1 MDSNRKNYLVPYYDG
16 NNKEFNYRSYQVNIG
31 VIKDLIGFD
40 DVTYL
45 ISIDNDNDKNIHDIH
60 IMSYDNKFAYEET
73 ILLTEEN
80 TITISNYNY
89 ICSGKIDNL
98 IKWDN
103 ISKSKRIFTLFG
115 YNDNNINDIK
125 NYLIYYNDTFI
136 KFTSPITIPYLE
148 KVNYGL
154 KLGFVVIVN
163 NQSIIYYLE
172 IINQELIG
180 DVINVNSVVI
190 NSLFTDQTIQI
201 KLDGQLD
208 FNIYAYQGT
217 EWKPLKNNNNEGNND
232 YEIIIDEKGN
242 ERINIKLSAINE
254 FTYCYNRINEVDY
267 EYMNCIIKILE
278 YDPVTNETLNIQ
290 RLLYHFIKQ
299 QSTLQSQQK
308 SFNYL
313 YTYYF
318 GYDKDN
324 TIEYSTNPSTIIN
337 PYKLTNIINNS
348 SPNDSTNNNEL
359 SNNNNSTNAI
369 NPVLFITV
377 DNLTNN
383 MYLISLLPNNQ
394 VNINFS
400 DFNSY
405 IIDSKLYNEIQHRR
419 TINSGTNKYIF
430 K

>member
-45 ISIDNDNDKNIHDIH
+45 ISIDNNKDIH

-98 IKWDN
+98 IEWDN
-103 ISKSKRIFTLFG
+103 ISKSKRIFALFG
-115 YNDNNINDIK
+115 DNDNNTNDIK

-136 KFTSPITIPYLE
+136 KFTSQIEIPHLD
-148 KVNYGL
+148 KVNYGI
-154 KLGFVVIVN
+154 KLGFVDIVN
-163 NQSIIYYLE
+163 NQSVIYYLE
-172 IINQELIG
+172 NTNKELISNNIIIG
-180 DVINVNSVVI
+180 VNSVVI

-201 KLDGQLD
+201 KLDGQLVFD
-208 FNIYAYQGT
+208 IYAYQGT
-217 EWKPLKNNNNEGNND
+217 EWKLLKSNNNEGNND
-232 YEIIIDEKGN
+232 YEIIIDQGN
-242 ERINIKLSAINE
+242 ERVNIKLSAINE
-254 FTYCYNRINEVDY
+254 ITYCYDRINEVDY

-299 QSTLQSQQK
+299 QSIIQSQQK
-308 SFNYL
+308 SFNYI

-348 SPNDSTNNNEL
+348 SPNDSSNTNN
-359 SNNNNSTNAI
+359 S
-369 NPVLFITV
+369 VLFITV

-383 MYLISLLPNNQ
+383 MYLISLLQNNQ

-400 DFNSY
+400 DFNSN

-419 TINSGTNKYIF
+419 TINNGTNKYVF

>member
-31 VIKDLIGFD
+31 VVKDLIGFD

-45 ISIDNDNDKNIHDIH
+45 ISIDNHDNINDIH

-80 TITISNYNY
+80 TISIANYNY

-103 ISKSKRIFTLFG
+103 ISKSKRIFALFG
-115 YNDNNINDIK
+115 DNDNNSNEIK
-125 NYLIYYNDTFI
+125 HYLIYYNDTFI
-136 KFTSPITIPYLE
+136 NFESSIAIPYLE
-148 KVNYGL
+148 KVNYGI
-154 KLGFVVIVN
+154 KLGFIDIV

-172 IINQELIG
+172 LI
-180 DVINVNSVVI
+180 DDNINVNNVII
-190 NSLFTDQTIQI
+190 NSLFTNQTIQI

-208 FNIYAYQGT
+208 FNIYVYQGT
-217 EWKPLKNNNNEGNND
+217 EWKLLNENNEGNND

-242 ERINIKLSAINE
+242 ERVNIKLSSINE
-254 FTYCYNRINEVDY
+254 FTYCYDRINEVDY

-278 YDPVTNETLNIQ
+278 YDPITNETLNIQ

-299 QSTLQSQQK
+299 STIQNQTNL
-308 SFNYL
+308 FNYL
-313 YTYYF
+313 YTYF
-318 GYDKDN
+318 LGYDKDN
-324 TIEYSTNPSTIIN
+324 TIEYSTDPSTIIN
-337 PYKLTNIINNS
+337 PYKLTNIIHL
-348 SPNDSTNNNEL
+348 SPNDS
-359 SNNNNSTNAI
+359 SNAI

-400 DFNSY
+400 DFNSH
-405 IIDSKLYNEIQHRR
+405 IIDSKLYDEIQHRR
-419 TINSGTNKYIF
+419 TINSGTNKYVF

>member
-16 NNKEFNYRSYQVNIG
+16 NNKKFNYRSYQVNIG

-45 ISIDNDNDKNIHDIH
+45 ISINNDDDKNIHDIH

-80 TITISNYNY
+80 TISNANYNY

-103 ISKSKRIFTLFG
+103 ISKSKRIFALFG
-115 YNDNNINDIK
+115 DNDNNSNDIK
-125 NYLIYYNDTFI
+125 HYLIYYNDTFI
-136 KFTSPITIPYLE
+136 KFASQITIPYLE
-148 KVNYGL
+148 KVNYGI
-154 KLGFVVIVN
+154 KLGFIDIVN
-163 NQSIIYYLE
+163 NQSTIYYLE
-172 IINQELIG
+172 NTNQELISNDIIIG
-180 DVINVNSVVI
+180 VNSVVI

-201 KLDGQLD
+201 KLDGQLIFD
-208 FNIYAYQGT
+208 IYAYQGT
-217 EWKPLKNNNNEGNND
+217 EWKLLKNNNNEGNNN
-232 YEIIIDEKGN
+232 YEIIIDQGN
-242 ERINIKLSAINE
+242 ERVNIKLSAINE
-254 FTYCYNRINEVDY
+254 FTYCYDRINKVDY

-278 YDPVTNETLNIQ
+278 YDPITKETLNIQ

-299 QSTLQSQQK
+299 QQLSQNQLN

-324 TIEYSTNPSTIIN
+324 TIEYSSNPSTIIN
-337 PYKLTNIINNS
+337 PYKLTNIINNLQS
-348 SPNDSTNNNEL
+348 NDSL
-359 SNNNNSTNAI
+359 NAI

-400 DFNSY
+400 DFNSN
-405 IIDSKLYNEIQHRR
+405 IIDSELYNEIQHRR
-419 TINSGTNKYIF
+419 TINSGTNKYVF

>member
-31 VIKDLIGFD
+31 VVKDLIGFD

-45 ISIDNDNDKNIHDIH
+45 ISIDNHDNINDIH

-80 TITISNYNY
+80 TISIANYNY

-103 ISKSKRIFTLFG
+103 ISKSKRIFALFG
-115 YNDNNINDIK
+115 DNDNNSNDTK
-125 NYLIYYNDTFI
+125 HYLIYYNDTFI
-136 KFTSPITIPYLE
+136 NFESSIAIPYLE
-148 KVNYGL
+148 KVNYGI
-154 KLGFVVIVN
+154 KLGFIDIV

-172 IINQELIG
+172 LI
-180 DVINVNSVVI
+180 DDNINVNNVII
-190 NSLFTDQTIQI
+190 NSLFTNQTIQI
-201 KLDGQLD
+201 KLNGQLD
-208 FNIYAYQGT
+208 FNIYVYQGT
-217 EWKPLKNNNNEGNND
+217 EWKLLNENNEGNND

-242 ERINIKLSAINE
+242 ERVNIKLSSINE
-254 FTYCYNRINEVDY
+254 FTYCYDRINEVDY

-278 YDPVTNETLNIQ
+278 YDPITNETLNIQ

-299 QSTLQSQQK
+299 STIQNQTNL
-308 SFNYL
+308 FNYL
-313 YTYYF
+313 YTYF
-318 GYDKDN
+318 LGYDKDN
-324 TIEYSTNPSTIIN
+324 TIEYSTDPSTIIN
-337 PYKLTNIINNS
+337 PYKLTNIIHL
-348 SPNDSTNNNEL
+348 SPNDS
-359 SNNNNSTNAI
+359 SNAI

-405 IIDSKLYNEIQHRR
+405 IIDSKLYDEIQHRR
-419 TINSGTNKYIF
+419 TINSGTNKYVF

>member
-45 ISIDNDNDKNIHDIH
+45 ISIDTKEGKNDIH

-103 ISKSKRIFTLFG
+103 ISKSKRIFALFG
-115 YNDNNINDIK
+115 DNDNNTNDIK

-136 KFTSPITIPYLE
+136 KFTSQIAIPYLE

-154 KLGFVVIVN
+154 KLGFINIVN

-172 IINQELIG
+172 NTNKDLISNNIIIG
-180 DVINVNSVVI
+180 VNSVVI

-201 KLDGQLD
+201 KLDGQLVFD
-208 FNIYAYQGT
+208 IYAYQGT
-217 EWKPLKNNNNEGNND
+217 EWKLLKNTNKDDNNDNNND
-232 YEIIIDEKGN
+232 YEIIIDQGN
-242 ERINIKLSAINE
+242 ERVNIKLSAINE
-254 FTYCYNRINEVDY
+254 FTYCYDRINDVDY

-299 QSTLQSQQK
+299 QSIIQSQQK
-308 SFNYL
+308 SFNYI

-348 SPNDSTNNNEL
+348 SPNDSSNTNN
-359 SNNNNSTNAI
+359 S
-369 NPVLFITV
+369 VLFITV

-383 MYLISLLPNNQ
+383 MYLISLLQNNQ

-400 DFNSY
+400 DFNSN

-419 TINSGTNKYIF
+419 TINSGTNKYVF

>member
-45 ISIDNDNDKNIHDIH
+45 ISIDNDDDKKIHDIH

-80 TITISNYNY
+80 TISIANYNY

-98 IKWDN
+98 IEWDN
-103 ISKSKRIFTLFG
+103 ISKSKRIFALFG
-115 YNDNNINDIK
+115 DNNSNDIK
-125 NYLIYYNDTFI
+125 HYLIYYNDTFI
-136 KFTSPITIPYLE
+136 NFTSQTTIPYLE

-154 KLGFVVIVN
+154 KLGFVDIVN

-172 IINQELIG
+172 IINQEPIG
-180 DVINVNSVVI
+180 DVINVNNIVI

-201 KLDGQLD
+201 KLDGQLNFD
-208 FNIYAYQGT
+208 IYAYQGT

-232 YEIIIDEKGN
+232 YKIIIDEKGN

-254 FTYCYNRINEVDY
+254 FTYCYDRINGVDY

-278 YDPVTNETLNIQ
+278 YDPITKETLNIQ

-299 QSTLQSQQK
+299 QSILQNQSK
-308 SFNYL
+308 LFNYL

-324 TIEYSTNPSTIIN
+324 TIEYSTDPLTIIN

-348 SPNDSTNNNEL
+348 SL
-359 SNNNNSTNAI
+359 NNSSNAI

-394 VNINFS
+394 ININFS
-400 DFNSY
+400 DFNPN
-405 IIDSKLYNEIQHRR
+405 IINSKLYDEIQHRR

>member
-31 VIKDLIGFD
+31 VVKDLIGFD

-45 ISIDNDNDKNIHDIH
+45 ISIDNHDNINDIH

-80 TITISNYNY
+80 TISIANYNY

-103 ISKSKRIFTLFG
+103 ISKSKRIFALFG
-115 YNDNNINDIK
+115 DNDNNSNEIK
-125 NYLIYYNDTFI
+125 HYLIYYNDTFI
-136 KFTSPITIPYLE
+136 NFESSIAIPYLE
-148 KVNYGL
+148 KVNYGI
-154 KLGFVVIVN
+154 KLGFIDIV

-172 IINQELIG
+172 LI
-180 DVINVNSVVI
+180 DDNINVNNVII

-201 KLDGQLD
+201 KLNGQLD
-208 FNIYAYQGT
+208 FNIYVYQGT
-217 EWKPLKNNNNEGNND
+217 EWKLLNENNEGNND

-242 ERINIKLSAINE
+242 ERVNIKLSSINE
-254 FTYCYNRINEVDY
+254 FTYCYDRINEVDY

-278 YDPVTNETLNIQ
+278 YDPITNETLNIQ

-299 QSTLQSQQK
+299 STIQNQTNL
-308 SFNYL
+308 FNYL
-313 YTYYF
+313 YTYF
-318 GYDKDN
+318 LGYDKDN
-324 TIEYSTNPSTIIN
+324 TIEYSTDPSTIIN
-337 PYKLTNIINNS
+337 PYKLTNIIHL
-348 SPNDSTNNNEL
+348 SPNDS
-359 SNNNNSTNAI
+359 SNAI

-405 IIDSKLYNEIQHRR
+405 IIDSKLYDEIQHRR
-419 TINSGTNKYIF
+419 TINSGTNKYVF

>member
-45 ISIDNDNDKNIHDIH
+45 ISIDNNDDKNIHDIH

-80 TITISNYNY
+80 TISNANYNY

-98 IKWDN
+98 IDWDN
-103 ISKSKRIFTLFG
+103 VSKSKRIFALFG
-115 YNDNNINDIK
+115 DNDNNSNDIK
-125 NYLIYYNDTFI
+125 HYLIYYNDTFI
-136 KFTSPITIPYLE
+136 KFESQIAIPYLE
-148 KVNYGL
+148 KVNYGI
-154 KLGFVVIVN
+154 KLGFVDIIN

-172 IINQELIG
+172 NTNQELISN
-180 DVINVNSVVI
+180 DIIINVNNIVI
-190 NSLFTDQTIQI
+190 NSLFADQTIQI
-201 KLDGQLD
+201 KLDGQLVFD
-208 FNIYAYQGT
+208 IYAYQGT
-217 EWKPLKNNNNEGNND
+217 EWKLLKSDNNKNGNKDNEGNND
-232 YEIIIDEKGN
+232 YEIIIDKGN
-242 ERINIKLSAINE
+242 ERVNIKLSAINE
-254 FTYCYNRINEVDY
+254 FTYCYDRINEVDY

-278 YDPVTNETLNIQ
+278 YDSITKETLNIQ
-290 RLLYHFIKQ
+290 RLLYHFIKR
-299 QSTLQSQQK
+299 QSISQNQLN

-337 PYKLTNIINNS
+337 PYKLINIINNS
-348 SPNDSTNNNEL
+348 SPNDS
-359 SNNNNSTNAI
+359 SNAI

-400 DFNSY
+400 DFNSN

-419 TINSGTNKYIF
+419 TINSGTNKYVF

>member
-31 VIKDLIGFD
+31 VVKDLIGFD

-45 ISIDNDNDKNIHDIH
+45 ISIDNHDNINDIH

-80 TITISNYNY
+80 TISIANYNY

-103 ISKSKRIFTLFG
+103 ISKSKRIFALFG
-115 YNDNNINDIK
+115 DNDNNSNETK
-125 NYLIYYNDTFI
+125 HYLIYYNDTFI
-136 KFTSPITIPYLE
+136 NFESSIAIPYLE
-148 KVNYGL
+148 KVNYGI
-154 KLGFVVIVN
+154 KLGFIDIV

-172 IINQELIG
+172 LI
-180 DVINVNSVVI
+180 DDNINVNNVII

-201 KLDGQLD
+201 KLNGQLD
-208 FNIYAYQGT
+208 FNIYVYQGT
-217 EWKPLKNNNNEGNND
+217 EWKLLNENNEGNND

-242 ERINIKLSAINE
+242 ERVNIKLSSINE
-254 FTYCYNRINEVDY
+254 FTYCYDRINEVDY

-278 YDPVTNETLNIQ
+278 YDPITNETLNIQ

-299 QSTLQSQQK
+299 STIQNQTNL
-308 SFNYL
+308 FNYL
-313 YTYYF
+313 YTYF
-318 GYDKDN
+318 LGYDKDN
-324 TIEYSTNPSTIIN
+324 TIEYSTDPSTIIN
-337 PYKLTNIINNS
+337 PYKLTNIIHL
-348 SPNDSTNNNEL
+348 SPNDS
-359 SNNNNSTNAI
+359 SNAI

-405 IIDSKLYNEIQHRR
+405 IIDSKLYDEIQHRR
-419 TINSGTNKYIF
+419 TINSGTNKYVF

>member
-31 VIKDLIGFD
+31 VVKDLIGFD

-45 ISIDNDNDKNIHDIH
+45 ISIDNHDNINDIH

-80 TITISNYNY
+80 TISIANYNY

-103 ISKSKRIFTLFG
+103 ISKSKRIFALFG
-115 YNDNNINDIK
+115 DNNSNDTK
-125 NYLIYYNDTFI
+125 HYLIYYNDTFI
-136 KFTSPITIPYLE
+136 NFESQIAIPYLE
-148 KVNYGL
+148 KVNYGI
-154 KLGFVVIVN
+154 KLGFIDIV

-172 IINQELIG
+172 LI
-180 DVINVNSVVI
+180 DDNINVNNVII
-190 NSLFTDQTIQI
+190 NSLFTNQTIQI

-208 FNIYAYQGT
+208 FNIYVYQGT

-242 ERINIKLSAINE
+242 QRVNIKLSAINE
-254 FTYCYNRINEVDY
+254 FTYCYDRINEVDY

-278 YDPVTNETLNIQ
+278 YDPITNETLNIQ

-299 QSTLQSQQK
+299 STIQNQTNL
-308 SFNYL
+308 FNYL
-313 YTYYF
+313 YTYF
-318 GYDKDN
+318 LGYDKDN
-324 TIEYSTNPSTIIN
+324 TIEYSTDPSTIIN
-337 PYKLTNIINNS
+337 PYKLTNIINS
-348 SPNDSTNNNEL
+348 SPNDS
-359 SNNNNSTNAI
+359 SNAI

-377 DNLTNN
+377 DSLTNN

-400 DFNSY
+400 DFNSH
-405 IIDSKLYNEIQHRR
+405 IIDSKLYDEIQHRR
-419 TINSGTNKYIF
+419 TINSGTNKYVF

>member
-1 MDSNRKNYLVPYYDG
+1 MDNNRKNYLVPYYDG

-31 VIKDLIGFD
+31 VVKDLIGFD

-45 ISIDNDNDKNIHDIH
+45 ISIDNHDNINDIH

-80 TITISNYNY
+80 TISIANYNY
-89 ICSGKIDNL
+89 ICSGRIDNL

-103 ISKSKRIFTLFG
+103 ISKSKRIFALFG
-115 YNDNNINDIK
+115 DNDNNSNEIK
-125 NYLIYYNDTFI
+125 HYLIYYNDTFI
-136 KFTSPITIPYLE
+136 NFESQITIPYLE
-148 KVNYGL
+148 KVNYGI
-154 KLGFVVIVN
+154 KLGFIDIVN

-172 IINQELIG
+172 LIDG
-180 DVINVNSVVI
+180 NINVNNVII
-190 NSLFTDQTIQI
+190 NSLFTNQTIQI

-208 FNIYAYQGT
+208 FNIYVYQGT

-242 ERINIKLSAINE
+242 ERVNIKLSAINE
-254 FTYCYNRINEVDY
+254 FTYCYDRINEVDY

-278 YDPVTNETLNIQ
+278 YNPITNETLNIQ

-299 QSTLQSQQK
+299 STIQNQTNL
-308 SFNYL
+308 FNYL
-313 YTYYF
+313 YTYF
-318 GYDKDN
+318 LGYDKDN
-324 TIEYSTNPSTIIN
+324 TIEYSTDPSIIIN
-337 PYKLTNIINNS
+337 PYKLTNIINL
-348 SPNDSTNNNEL
+348 SPNDS
-359 SNNNNSTNAI
+359 SNAI

-400 DFNSY
+400 DFNSH

-419 TINSGTNKYIF
+419 TINSGTNKYVF

>member
-31 VIKDLIGFD
+31 VVKDLIGFD

-45 ISIDNDNDKNIHDIH
+45 ISIDNHDNINDIH

-80 TITISNYNY
+80 TISIANYNY

-103 ISKSKRIFTLFG
+103 ISKSKRIFALFG
-115 YNDNNINDIK
+115 DNDNNSNDTK
-125 NYLIYYNDTFI
+125 HYLIYYNDTFI
-136 KFTSPITIPYLE
+136 NFESSIAIPYLE
-148 KVNYGL
+148 KVNYGI
-154 KLGFVVIVN
+154 KLGFIDIV

-172 IINQELIG
+172 LI
-180 DVINVNSVVI
+180 DDNINVNNVII
-190 NSLFTDQTIQI
+190 NSLFTNQTIQI
-201 KLDGQLD
+201 KLNGQLD
-208 FNIYAYQGT
+208 FNIYVYQGT
-217 EWKPLKNNNNEGNND
+217 EWKLLNENNEGNND

-242 ERINIKLSAINE
+242 ERVNIKLSSINE
-254 FTYCYNRINEVDY
+254 FTYCYDRINEVDY

-278 YDPVTNETLNIQ
+278 YDPITNETLNIQ

-299 QSTLQSQQK
+299 STIQNQTNL
-308 SFNYL
+308 FNYL
-313 YTYYF
+313 YTYF
-318 GYDKDN
+318 LGYDKDN
-324 TIEYSTNPSTIIN
+324 TIEYSTDPSTIIN
-337 PYKLTNIINNS
+337 PYKLTNIIHL
-348 SPNDSTNNNEL
+348 SPNDS
-359 SNNNNSTNAI
+359 SNAI

-400 DFNSY
+400 DFNSH
-405 IIDSKLYNEIQHRR
+405 IIDSKLYDEIQHRR
-419 TINSGTNKYIF
+419 TINSGTNKYVF

>member
-31 VIKDLIGFD
+31 VVKDLIGFD

-45 ISIDNDNDKNIHDIH
+45 ISIDNHDNINDIH

-80 TITISNYNY
+80 TISIANYNY

-103 ISKSKRIFTLFG
+103 VSKSKRIFALFG
-115 YNDNNINDIK
+115 DNDNNNNDIK
-125 NYLIYYNDTFI
+125 HYLIYYNDTFI
-136 KFTSPITIPYLE
+136 NFTSQIIIPYLE
-148 KVNYGL
+148 KVNYGI
-154 KLGFVVIVN
+154 KLGFIDIVN

-172 IINQELIG
+172 LIDDNININN
-180 DVINVNSVVI
+180 VII
-190 NSLFTDQTIQI
+190 NSLFTNQTIQI

-208 FNIYAYQGT
+208 FNIYVYQGT

-242 ERINIKLSAINE
+242 ERVNIKLSAINE
-254 FTYCYNRINEVDY
+254 FTYCYDRINEVDY

-278 YDPVTNETLNIQ
+278 YDPITNETLNIQ

-299 QSTLQSQQK
+299 STIQNQTNL
-308 SFNYL
+308 FNYL
-313 YTYYF
+313 YTYF
-318 GYDKDN
+318 LGYDKDN
-324 TIEYSTNPSTIIN
+324 TIEYSTDPSTIIN
-337 PYKLTNIINNS
+337 PYKLTNIINLS
-348 SPNDSTNNNEL
+348 LNDS
-359 SNNNNSTNAI
+359 SNAI

-400 DFNSY
+400 DFNSH
-405 IIDSKLYNEIQHRR
+405 IIDSKLYDEIQHRR
-419 TINSGTNKYIF
+419 TINSGTNKYVF

>member
-31 VIKDLIGFD
+31 VVKDLIGFD

-45 ISIDNDNDKNIHDIH
+45 ISIDNHDNINDIH

-73 ILLTEEN
+73 ILLTEEK
-80 TITISNYNY
+80 TISIANYNY

-103 ISKSKRIFTLFG
+103 ISKSKRIFALFG
-115 YNDNNINDIK
+115 DNDNNSNDTK
-125 NYLIYYNDTFI
+125 HYLIYYNDTFI
-136 KFTSPITIPYLE
+136 NFESQIAIPYLE
-148 KVNYGL
+148 KVNYGI
-154 KLGFVVIVN
+154 KLGFIDIV

-172 IINQELIG
+172 LIDG
-180 DVINVNSVVI
+180 NINVNNVII
-190 NSLFTDQTIQI
+190 NSLFTNQTIQI

-208 FNIYAYQGT
+208 FNIYVYQGT
-217 EWKPLKNNNNEGNND
+217 EWKPLKNNNEGNND

-242 ERINIKLSAINE
+242 ERVSIKLSAINE
-254 FTYCYNRINEVDY
+254 FTYCYDRINEVDY

-278 YDPVTNETLNIQ
+278 YDPITNETLNIQ

-299 QSTLQSQQK
+299 STIQNQTNQ
-308 SFNYL
+308 FNYL
-313 YTYYF
+313 YTYLL

-324 TIEYSTNPSTIIN
+324 TIEYSTDPSTIIN
-337 PYKLTNIINNS
+337 PYKLTNIIHLS
-348 SPNDSTNNNEL
+348 HNDS
-359 SNNNNSTNAI
+359 SNAI

-400 DFNSY
+400 DFNSH
-405 IIDSKLYNEIQHRR
+405 IIDSKLYDEIQHRR
-419 TINSGTNKYIF
+419 TINSGTNKYVF

>member
-31 VIKDLIGFD
+31 VVKDLIGFD

-45 ISIDNDNDKNIHDIH
+45 ISIDNHDNINDIH

-80 TITISNYNY
+80 TISIANYNY

-103 ISKSKRIFTLFG
+103 ISKSKRIFALFG
-115 YNDNNINDIK
+115 DNDNNSNEIK
-125 NYLIYYNDTFI
+125 HYLIYYNDTFI
-136 KFTSPITIPYLE
+136 NFESSIAIPYLE
-148 KVNYGL
+148 KVNYGI
-154 KLGFVVIVN
+154 KLGFIDIV

-172 IINQELIG
+172 LIN
-180 DVINVNSVVI
+180 DNINVNNVII
-190 NSLFTDQTIQI
+190 NSLFTNQTIQI

-208 FNIYAYQGT
+208 FNIYVYQGT
-217 EWKPLKNNNNEGNND
+217 EWKLLNENNEGNND

-242 ERINIKLSAINE
+242 ERVNIKLSSINE
-254 FTYCYNRINEVDY
+254 FTYCYDRINEVDY

-278 YDPVTNETLNIQ
+278 YDPITNETLNIQ

-299 QSTLQSQQK
+299 STIQNQTNL
-308 SFNYL
+308 FNYL
-313 YTYYF
+313 YTYF
-318 GYDKDN
+318 LGYDKDN
-324 TIEYSTNPSTIIN
+324 TIEYSTDPSTIIN
-337 PYKLTNIINNS
+337 PYKLTNIIHL
-348 SPNDSTNNNEL
+348 SPNDS
-359 SNNNNSTNAI
+359 SNAI

-400 DFNSY
+400 DFNSH
-405 IIDSKLYNEIQHRR
+405 IIDSKLYDEIQHRR
-419 TINSGTNKYIF
+419 TINSGTNKYVF

>member
-1 MDSNRKNYLVPYYDG
+1 MDSNRKNYLVLYYDG
-16 NNKEFNYRSYQVNIG
+16 NNKEFNYRSYQINIG

-45 ISIDNDNDKNIHDIH
+45 ISIDNNKDIH

-103 ISKSKRIFTLFG
+103 ISKSKRIFALFG
-115 YNDNNINDIK
+115 DNNNNDNN

-154 KLGFVVIVN
+154 KLGFVDIVN
-163 NQSIIYYLE
+163 NQSTIYYLE
-172 IINQELIG
+172 NTNQELISN
-180 DVINVNSVVI
+180 DIIINVNSVVI

-201 KLDGQLD
+201 KLDGQLVFD
-208 FNIYAYQGT
+208 IYAYQGT
-217 EWKPLKNNNNEGNND
+217 EWKLLKSNNNEGNND
-232 YEIIIDEKGN
+232 YEIVINEGN
-242 ERINIKLSAINE
+242 ERVNIKLSAINE
-254 FTYCYNRINEVDY
+254 FTYCYDRINGVDY

-299 QSTLQSQQK
+299 QSISQTQQN
-308 SFNYL
+308 SFNYI

-337 PYKLTNIINNS
+337 PYKLTNIINNL
-348 SPNDSTNNNEL
+348 SPSESL
-359 SNNNNSTNAI
+359 NAN

-383 MYLISLLPNNQ
+383 MYLISLLQNNQ

-400 DFNSY
+400 DFNSQ

-419 TINSGTNKYIF
+419 TINSGTNKYVF

>member
-31 VIKDLIGFD
+31 VVKDLIGFD

-45 ISIDNDNDKNIHDIH
+45 ISIDNHDNINDIH

-73 ILLTEEN
+73 ILLTEEK
-80 TITISNYNY
+80 TISIANYNY

-103 ISKSKRIFTLFG
+103 ISKSKRIFALFG
-115 YNDNNINDIK
+115 DNDNNSNDTK
-125 NYLIYYNDTFI
+125 HYLIYYNDTFI
-136 KFTSPITIPYLE
+136 NFESQIAIPYLE
-148 KVNYGL
+148 KVNYGI
-154 KLGFVVIVN
+154 KLGFIDIV

-172 IINQELIG
+172 LIDG
-180 DVINVNSVVI
+180 NINVNNVII
-190 NSLFTDQTIQI
+190 NSLFTNQTIQI

-208 FNIYAYQGT
+208 FNIYVYQGT
-217 EWKPLKNNNNEGNND
+217 EWKPLKNNNEGNND

-242 ERINIKLSAINE
+242 ERVNIKLSAINE
-254 FTYCYNRINEVDY
+254 FTYCYDRINEVDY

-278 YDPVTNETLNIQ
+278 YDPITNETLNIQ

-299 QSTLQSQQK
+299 STIQNQTNQ
-308 SFNYL
+308 FNYL
-313 YTYYF
+313 YTYLL

-324 TIEYSTNPSTIIN
+324 TIEYSTDPSTIIN
-337 PYKLTNIINNS
+337 PYKLTNIIHL
-348 SPNDSTNNNEL
+348 SPNDS
-359 SNNNNSTNAI
+359 SNAI

-400 DFNSY
+400 DFNSH
-405 IIDSKLYNEIQHRR
+405 IIDSKLYDEIQHRR
-419 TINSGTNKYIF
+419 TINSGTNKYVF

>member
-31 VIKDLIGFD
+31 VVKDLIGFD

-45 ISIDNDNDKNIHDIH
+45 ISIDNHDNINDIH

-80 TITISNYNY
+80 TISIANYNY

-103 ISKSKRIFTLFG
+103 ISKSKRIFALFG
-115 YNDNNINDIK
+115 DNDNNSNDTK
-125 NYLIYYNDTFI
+125 HYLIYYNDTFI
-136 KFTSPITIPYLE
+136 NFESQIAIPYLE
-148 KVNYGL
+148 KVNYGI
-154 KLGFVVIVN
+154 KLGFIDIVN

-172 IINQELIG
+172 LIDG
-180 DVINVNSVVI
+180 NINVNNVII

-208 FNIYAYQGT
+208 FNIYVYQGT
-217 EWKPLKNNNNEGNND
+217 EWKLLNKNNESNNDNEDNND

-242 ERINIKLSAINE
+242 ERVNIKLSAINE
-254 FTYCYNRINEVDY
+254 FTYCYDRINEVDY

-278 YDPVTNETLNIQ
+278 YDPITNETLNIQ

-299 QSTLQSQQK
+299 QSISQNQSK

-324 TIEYSTNPSTIIN
+324 TIEYSTDPLTIIN

-348 SPNDSTNNNEL
+348 SPNDS
-359 SNNNNSTNAI
+359 SNAI

-400 DFNSY
+400 DFNSH
-405 IIDSKLYNEIQHRR
+405 IIDSKLYDEIQHRR
-419 TINSGTNKYIF
+419 TINSGTNKYVF

>member
-31 VIKDLIGFD
+31 VVQDLIGFD

-45 ISIDNDNDKNIHDIH
+45 ISIDNHDNINDIH

-80 TITISNYNY
+80 TISIANYNY

-98 IKWDN
+98 IEWDN
-103 ISKSKRIFTLFG
+103 ISKSKRIFALFG
-115 YNDNNINDIK
+115 DNNSNDIK
-125 NYLIYYNDTFI
+125 HYLIYYNDTFI
-136 KFTSPITIPYLE
+136 NFTSQITIPYLE
-148 KVNYGL
+148 KVNYGI
-154 KLGFVVIVN
+154 KLGFIDIV

-172 IINQELIG
+172 LIDG
-180 DVINVNSVVI
+180 NINVNTVII
-190 NSLFTDQTIQI
+190 NSLFTNQTIQL

-208 FNIYAYQGT
+208 FNIYVYQGT
-217 EWKPLKNNNNEGNND
+217 EWKLLNENNEGNND

-242 ERINIKLSAINE
+242 ERVNIKLSAINE
-254 FTYCYNRINEVDY
+254 FTYCYDRINEVDY

-278 YDPVTNETLNIQ
+278 YDPITKETLNIQ
-290 RLLYHFIKQ
+290 RLLYYFIKQ
-299 QSTLQSQQK
+299 QSILQNQSK

-324 TIEYSTNPSTIIN
+324 TIEYSTDPLTIIN

-348 SPNDSTNNNEL
+348 SLNDS
-359 SNNNNSTNAI
+359 SNAI

-400 DFNSY
+400 DFNSN
-405 IIDSKLYNEIQHRR
+405 IINSKLYNEIQHRR
-419 TINSGTNKYIF
+419 TINSGTNKYVF

>member
-1 MDSNRKNYLVPYYDG
+1 MDINRKNYLVPYYDG

-31 VIKDLIGFD
+31 VVKDLIGFD

-45 ISIDNDNDKNIHDIH
+45 ISIDNHDNINDIH

-80 TITISNYNY
+80 TISIANYNY

-103 ISKSKRIFTLFG
+103 ISKSKRIFALFG
-115 YNDNNINDIK
+115 DNDNNSNEIK
-125 NYLIYYNDTFI
+125 HYLIYYNDTFI
-136 KFTSPITIPYLE
+136 NFESSIAIPYLE
-148 KVNYGL
+148 KVNYGI
-154 KLGFVVIVN
+154 KLGFIDIV

-172 IINQELIG
+172 LI
-180 DVINVNSVVI
+180 DDNINVNNVII

-208 FNIYAYQGT
+208 FNIYVYQGT
-217 EWKPLKNNNNEGNND
+217 EWKLLNENNEGNND

-242 ERINIKLSAINE
+242 ERVNIKLSSINE
-254 FTYCYNRINEVDY
+254 FTYCYDRINEVDY
-267 EYMNCIIKILE
+267 EYINCIIKILE
-278 YDPVTNETLNIQ
+278 YDPITNETVNIQ

-299 QSTLQSQQK
+299 STIQNQTNL
-308 SFNYL
+308 FNYL
-313 YTYYF
+313 YTYF
-318 GYDKDN
+318 LGYDKDN
-324 TIEYSTNPSTIIN
+324 TIEYSTDPSTIIN
-337 PYKLTNIINNS
+337 PYKLTNIIHL
-348 SPNDSTNNNEL
+348 SPNDS
-359 SNNNNSTNAI
+359 SNAI

-405 IIDSKLYNEIQHRR
+405 IIDSKLYDEIQHRR
-419 TINSGTNKYIF
+419 TINSGTNKYVF

>member
-80 TITISNYNY
+80 TISIANYNY

-98 IKWDN
+98 IEWDN
-103 ISKSKRIFTLFG
+103 ISKSKRIFALFG
-115 YNDNNINDIK
+115 DNNSNDIK
-125 NYLIYYNDTFI
+125 HYLIYYNDTFI
-136 KFTSPITIPYLE
+136 NFTSQITIPYLE

-154 KLGFVVIVN
+154 KLGFVD

-172 IINQELIG
+172 IINNSIKINN
-180 DVINVNSVVI
+180 VII
-190 NSLFTDQTIQI
+190 NSLFTNQIIQI
-201 KLDGQLD
+201 KLDGQLNFD
-208 FNIYAYQGT
+208 IYAYQGT
-217 EWKPLKNNNNEGNND
+217 EWKQLKNNNNEGNND

-254 FTYCYNRINEVDY
+254 FTYCYDRINGIDY

-278 YDPVTNETLNIQ
+278 YNPITKETLNIQ

-299 QSTLQSQQK
+299 QSISQNQSK

-324 TIEYSTNPSTIIN
+324 TIEYSTDPLTIIN
-337 PYKLTNIINNS
+337 PYKLTNIINLS
-348 SPNDSTNNNEL
+348 LNDS
-359 SNNNNSTNAI
+359 SNAI

-383 MYLISLLPNNQ
+383 MYLISLLQNNQ

-400 DFNSY
+400 DFNPN
-405 IIDSKLYNEIQHRR
+405 IINSKLYDEIQHRR
-419 TINSGTNKYIF
+419 TINSGTNKYVF

>member
-45 ISIDNDNDKNIHDIH
+45 ISIDDNKNIHV
-60 IMSYDNKFAYEET
+60 MSYDNKFAYEKT

-80 TITISNYNY
+80 TISIANYNY

-98 IKWDN
+98 IRWDN
-103 ISKSKRIFTLFG
+103 VSKSKRIFALFG
-115 YNDNNINDIK
+115 DNDNNSNDTK
-125 NYLIYYNDTFI
+125 HYLIYYNDTFI
-136 KFTSPITIPYLE
+136 NFESQITIPYLE
-148 KVNYGL
+148 KVNYGI
-154 KLGFVVIVN
+154 KLGFIDIVD

-172 IINQELIG
+172 IINNNININT
-180 DVINVNSVVI
+180 VII
-190 NSLFTDQTIQI
+190 NSLFTNQTIQI

-208 FNIYAYQGT
+208 FDIYAYQGT
-217 EWKPLKNNNNEGNND
+217 EWKLLKNKDDKDNESNND

-242 ERINIKLSAINE
+242 ERVNIKLSAINE
-254 FTYCYNRINEVDY
+254 FTYCYDKINEVDY
-267 EYMNCIIKILE
+267 EYMNCIIKISE
-278 YDPVTNETLNIQ
+278 YDPITKETLNIQ

-299 QSTLQSQQK
+299 QSIKNQIN

-313 YTYYF
+313 YTYF
-318 GYDKDN
+318 LGYDKDN

-348 SPNDSTNNNEL
+348 S
-359 SNNNNSTNAI
+359 NAI
-369 NPVLFITV
+369 NSVLFITV

-400 DFNSY
+400 DFNTN
-405 IIDSKLYNEIQHRR
+405 IINSKLYDEIQHRR
-419 TINSGTNKYIF
+419 TINSGTNKYVF

>member
-31 VIKDLIGFD
+31 VVKDLIGFD

-45 ISIDNDNDKNIHDIH
+45 ISIDNHDNINDIH

-80 TITISNYNY
+80 TISIANYNY

-103 ISKSKRIFTLFG
+103 ISKSKRIFALFG
-115 YNDNNINDIK
+115 DNDNNSNDTK
-125 NYLIYYNDTFI
+125 HYLIYYNDTFI
-136 KFTSPITIPYLE
+136 NFESSIAIPYLE
-148 KVNYGL
+148 KVNYGI
-154 KLGFVVIVN
+154 KLGFIDIVN

-172 IINQELIG
+172 LI
-180 DVINVNSVVI
+180 DDNINVNNVII
-190 NSLFTDQTIQI
+190 NSLFTNQTIQI
-201 KLDGQLD
+201 KLNGQLD
-208 FNIYAYQGT
+208 FNIYVYQGT
-217 EWKPLKNNNNEGNND
+217 EWKLLNENNEGNND

-242 ERINIKLSAINE
+242 ERVNIKLSSINE
-254 FTYCYNRINEVDY
+254 FTYCYDRINEVDY

-278 YDPVTNETLNIQ
+278 YDPITNETLNIQ

-299 QSTLQSQQK
+299 STIQNQTNL
-308 SFNYL
+308 FNYL
-313 YTYYF
+313 YTYF
-318 GYDKDN
+318 LGYDKDN
-324 TIEYSTNPSTIIN
+324 TIEYSTDPSTIIN
-337 PYKLTNIINNS
+337 PYKLTNIIHL
-348 SPNDSTNNNEL
+348 SPNDS
-359 SNNNNSTNAI
+359 SNAI

-405 IIDSKLYNEIQHRR
+405 IIDSKLYDEIQHRR
-419 TINSGTNKYIF
+419 TINSGTNKYVF

>member
-1 MDSNRKNYLVPYYDG
+1 MDNNRKNYLVPYYDG

-80 TITISNYNY
+80 TISIANYNY

-98 IKWDN
+98 IEWDN
-103 ISKSKRIFTLFG
+103 ISKSKRIFALFG
-115 YNDNNINDIK
+115 DNNDNNNGNDIK
-125 NYLIYYNDTFI
+125 HYLIYFNDTFI
-136 KFTSPITIPYLE
+136 NFTSQITIPYLE

-154 KLGFVVIVN
+154 KLGFVDIVN
-163 NQSIIYYLE
+163 DQSIIYYLE

-180 DVINVNSVVI
+180 DIINVNSIVI

-208 FNIYAYQGT
+208 FDIYAYQGT

-254 FTYCYNRINEVDY
+254 FTYCYDRINEVDY

-278 YDPVTNETLNIQ
+278 YDPITNETLNIQ

-299 QSTLQSQQK
+299 QSVSQNQSK

-324 TIEYSTNPSTIIN
+324 TIEYSTDPSTIIN
-337 PYKLTNIINNS
+337 PYKLTNIINLS
-348 SPNDSTNNNEL
+348 LNDS
-359 SNNNNSTNAI
+359 SNAI

-400 DFNSY
+400 DFNPN
-405 IIDSKLYNEIQHRR
+405 IINSKLYNEIQHRR
-419 TINSGTNKYIF
+419 TINSGTNKYVF

>member
-1 MDSNRKNYLVPYYDG
+1 MDSNRKNYLVLYYDG
-16 NNKEFNYRSYQVNIG
+16 NNKEFNYRSYQINIG

-45 ISIDNDNDKNIHDIH
+45 ISIDNNKDIH

-103 ISKSKRIFTLFG
+103 ISKSKRIFALFG
-115 YNDNNINDIK
+115 DNNNNDNN

-154 KLGFVVIVN
+154 KLGFVDIVN
-163 NQSIIYYLE
+163 NQSTIYYLE
-172 IINQELIG
+172 NTNQELISN
-180 DVINVNSVVI
+180 DIIINVNSVVI

-201 KLDGQLD
+201 KLDGQLVFD
-208 FNIYAYQGT
+208 IYAYQGT
-217 EWKPLKNNNNEGNND
+217 EWKLLKSNNNEGNND
-232 YEIIIDEKGN
+232 YEIVINEGN
-242 ERINIKLSAINE
+242 ERVNIKLSAINE

-299 QSTLQSQQK
+299 QSISQTQQN
-308 SFNYL
+308 SFNYI

-337 PYKLTNIINNS
+337 PYKLTNIINNL
-348 SPNDSTNNNEL
+348 SPSESL
-359 SNNNNSTNAI
+359 NAN

-383 MYLISLLPNNQ
+383 MYLISLLQNNQ

-400 DFNSY
+400 DFNSQ

-419 TINSGTNKYIF
+419 TINSGTNKYVF

>member
-1 MDSNRKNYLVPYYDG
+1 MDINRKNYLVPYYDG

-31 VIKDLIGFD
+31 VVKDLIGFD

-45 ISIDNDNDKNIHDIH
+45 ISIDNHDNINDIH

-80 TITISNYNY
+80 TISIANYNY

-103 ISKSKRIFTLFG
+103 ISKSKRIFALFG
-115 YNDNNINDIK
+115 DNDNNSNEIK
-125 NYLIYYNDTFI
+125 HYLIYYNDTFI
-136 KFTSPITIPYLE
+136 NFESSIAIPYLE
-148 KVNYGL
+148 KVNYGI
-154 KLGFVVIVN
+154 KLGFIDIV

-172 IINQELIG
+172 LI
-180 DVINVNSVVI
+180 DDNINVNNVII

-208 FNIYAYQGT
+208 FNIYVYQGT
-217 EWKPLKNNNNEGNND
+217 EWKLLNENNEGNND

-242 ERINIKLSAINE
+242 ERVNIKLSSINE
-254 FTYCYNRINEVDY
+254 FTYCYDRINEVDY
-267 EYMNCIIKILE
+267 EYINCIIKILE
-278 YDPVTNETLNIQ
+278 YDPITNETLNIQ

-299 QSTLQSQQK
+299 STIQNQTNL
-308 SFNYL
+308 FNYL
-313 YTYYF
+313 YTYF
-318 GYDKDN
+318 LGYDKDN
-324 TIEYSTNPSTIIN
+324 TIEYSTDPSTIIN
-337 PYKLTNIINNS
+337 PYKLTNIIHL
-348 SPNDSTNNNEL
+348 SPNDS
-359 SNNNNSTNAI
+359 SNAI

-400 DFNSY
+400 DFNSH
-405 IIDSKLYNEIQHRR
+405 IIDSKLYDEIQHRR
-419 TINSGTNKYIF
+419 TINSGTNKYVF

>member
-31 VIKDLIGFD
+31 VVKDLIGFD

-45 ISIDNDNDKNIHDIH
+45 ISIDNHDNINDIH

-80 TITISNYNY
+80 TISIANYNY

-103 ISKSKRIFTLFG
+103 ISKSKRIFALFG
-115 YNDNNINDIK
+115 DNDNNSNDTK
-125 NYLIYYNDTFI
+125 HYLIYYNDTFI
-136 KFTSPITIPYLE
+136 NFESSIAIPYLE
-148 KVNYGL
+148 KVNYGI
-154 KLGFVVIVN
+154 KLGFIDIVN

-172 IINQELIG
+172 LIN
-180 DVINVNSVVI
+180 DNINVNNVII

-201 KLDGQLD
+201 KLNGQLD
-208 FNIYAYQGT
+208 FNIYVYQGT
-217 EWKPLKNNNNEGNND
+217 EWKLLNENNEGNND

-242 ERINIKLSAINE
+242 ERVNIKLSSINE
-254 FTYCYNRINEVDY
+254 FTYCYDRINEVDY

-278 YDPVTNETLNIQ
+278 YDPITNETLNIQ

-299 QSTLQSQQK
+299 STIQNQTNL
-308 SFNYL
+308 FNYL
-313 YTYYF
+313 YTYF
-318 GYDKDN
+318 LGYDKDN
-324 TIEYSTNPSTIIN
+324 TIEYSTDPSTIIN
-337 PYKLTNIINNS
+337 PYKLTNIIHL
-348 SPNDSTNNNEL
+348 SPNDS
-359 SNNNNSTNAI
+359 SNAI

-400 DFNSY
+400 DFNSH
-405 IIDSKLYNEIQHRR
+405 IIDSKLYDEIQHRR
-419 TINSGTNKYIF
+419 TINSGTNKYVF

>member
-31 VIKDLIGFD
+31 VVKDLIGFD

-45 ISIDNDNDKNIHDIH
+45 ISIDNHDNINDIH

-80 TITISNYNY
+80 TISIANYNY

-103 ISKSKRIFTLFG
+103 ISKSKRIFALFG
-115 YNDNNINDIK
+115 DNDNNSNDTK
-125 NYLIYYNDTFI
+125 HYLIYYNDTFI
-136 KFTSPITIPYLE
+136 NFESSIAIPYLE
-148 KVNYGL
+148 KVNYGI
-154 KLGFVVIVN
+154 KLGFIDIV

-172 IINQELIG
+172 LI
-180 DVINVNSVVI
+180 DDNINVNNVII

-201 KLDGQLD
+201 KLNGQLD
-208 FNIYAYQGT
+208 FNIYVYQGT
-217 EWKPLKNNNNEGNND
+217 EWKLLNENNEGNND

-242 ERINIKLSAINE
+242 ERVNIKLSSINE
-254 FTYCYNRINEVDY
+254 FTYCYDRINEVDY

-278 YDPVTNETLNIQ
+278 YDPITNETLNIQ

-299 QSTLQSQQK
+299 STIQNQTNL
-308 SFNYL
+308 FNYL
-313 YTYYF
+313 YTYF
-318 GYDKDN
+318 LGYDKDN
-324 TIEYSTNPSTIIN
+324 TIEYSTDPSTIIN
-337 PYKLTNIINNS
+337 PYKLTNIIHL
-348 SPNDSTNNNEL
+348 SPNDS
-359 SNNNNSTNAI
+359 SNAI

-405 IIDSKLYNEIQHRR
+405 IIDSKLYDEIQHRR
-419 TINSGTNKYIF
+419 TINSGTNKYVF

>member
-45 ISIDNDNDKNIHDIH
+45 ISIDNDEDKNIHDIH

-80 TITISNYNY
+80 TITSNYNY

-103 ISKSKRIFTLFG
+103 ISKSKRIFALFED
-115 YNDNNINDIK
+115 NDNNSNDIK
-125 NYLIYYNDTFI
+125 QYLIYYNDTFI
-136 KFTSPITIPYLE
+136 KFTSQIPIPYLE
-148 KVNYGL
+148 KVNYGI
-154 KLGFVVIVN
+154 KLGFVDIVN

-172 IINQELIG
+172 NTNQELISNDIIIG
-180 DVINVNSVVI
+180 VNSIVI

-201 KLDGQLD
+201 KLDGQLIFD
-208 FNIYAYQGT
+208 IYAYQGT
-217 EWKPLKNNNNEGNND
+217 EWKLLKNNNNKGNND
-232 YEIIIDEKGN
+232 YEIIIDQGN

-254 FTYCYNRINEVDY
+254 FTYCYDRINEVDY

-278 YDPVTNETLNIQ
+278 YDPITNETLNIQ

-324 TIEYSTNPSTIIN
+324 TIEYSTNPLTIIN

-348 SPNDSTNNNEL
+348 SPNP
-359 SNNNNSTNAI
+359 SNANGNDAN

-400 DFNSY
+400 DFNSN
-405 IIDSKLYNEIQHRR
+405 IIDSKLYDEIQHRR
-419 TINSGTNKYIF
+419 TINSGTNKYVF

>member
-80 TITISNYNY
+80 TISIANYNY

-98 IKWDN
+98 IEWDN
-103 ISKSKRIFTLFG
+103 ISKSKRIFALFG
-115 YNDNNINDIK
+115 DNNSNDIK
-125 NYLIYYNDTFI
+125 HYLIYYNDTFI
-136 KFTSPITIPYLE
+136 NFTSQITIPYLE

-154 KLGFVVIVN
+154 KLGFVDIVN
-163 NQSIIYYLE
+163 DQSIIYYLE

-180 DVINVNSVVI
+180 DVINVNSIVI
-190 NSLFTDQTIQI
+190 NSLFTDQIIQI
-201 KLDGQLD
+201 KLDGQLNFD
-208 FNIYAYQGT
+208 IYAYQGT
-217 EWKPLKNNNNEGNND
+217 EWKLLKNNNNEGNND
-232 YEIIIDEKGN
+232 YEIIIDEGN
-242 ERINIKLSAINE
+242 ERVNIKLSAINE
-254 FTYCYNRINEVDY
+254 FTYCYDRINGVDY

-278 YDPVTNETLNIQ
+278 YDPITKETLNIQ

-299 QSTLQSQQK
+299 QQLSQNQSK

-324 TIEYSTNPSTIIN
+324 TIIN

-348 SPNDSTNNNEL
+348 SPNDS
-359 SNNNNSTNAI
+359 SNAI

-383 MYLISLLPNNQ
+383 MYLISLLQNNQ
-394 VNINFS
+394 ININFS
-400 DFNSY
+400 DFNPN
-405 IIDSKLYNEIQHRR
+405 IINSKLYDEIQYRR
-419 TINSGTNKYIF
+419 TINSGTNKYVF

>member
-31 VIKDLIGFD
+31 VVKDLIGFD

-45 ISIDNDNDKNIHDIH
+45 ISIDNHDNINDIH

-73 ILLTEEN
+73 ILLTEEK
-80 TITISNYNY
+80 TISIANYNY

-103 ISKSKRIFTLFG
+103 ISKSKRIFALFG
-115 YNDNNINDIK
+115 DNDNNSNDTK
-125 NYLIYYNDTFI
+125 HYLIYYNDTFI
-136 KFTSPITIPYLE
+136 NFESQIAIPYLE
-148 KVNYGL
+148 KVNYGI
-154 KLGFVVIVN
+154 KLGFIDIVN

-172 IINQELIG
+172 LIDG
-180 DVINVNSVVI
+180 NINVNNVII

-208 FNIYAYQGT
+208 FNIYVYQGT
-217 EWKPLKNNNNEGNND
+217 EWKLLNENNEGNND

-242 ERINIKLSAINE
+242 ERVSIKLSAINE
-254 FTYCYNRINEVDY
+254 FTYCYDRINEVDY

-278 YDPVTNETLNIQ
+278 YDPITNETLNIQ

-299 QSTLQSQQK
+299 STIQNQTNQ
-308 SFNYL
+308 FNYL
-313 YTYYF
+313 YTYF
-318 GYDKDN
+318 LCYDKDN
-324 TIEYSTNPSTIIN
+324 TIEYSTDPSTIIN
-337 PYKLTNIINNS
+337 PYKLTNIIHL
-348 SPNDSTNNNEL
+348 SPNDS
-359 SNNNNSTNAI
+359 SNAI

-400 DFNSY
+400 DFNSH
-405 IIDSKLYNEIQHRR
+405 IIDSKLYDEIQHRR
-419 TINSGTNKYIF
+419 TINSGTNKYVF

>member
-31 VIKDLIGFD
+31 VVKDLIGFD

-45 ISIDNDNDKNIHDIH
+45 ISIDNHDNINDIH

-73 ILLTEEN
+73 ILLTEEK
-80 TITISNYNY
+80 TISIANYNY

-103 ISKSKRIFTLFG
+103 ISKSKRIFALFG
-115 YNDNNINDIK
+115 DNDNNSNDTK
-125 NYLIYYNDTFI
+125 HYLIYYNDTFI
-136 KFTSPITIPYLE
+136 NFESQIAIPYLE
-148 KVNYGL
+148 KVNYGI
-154 KLGFVVIVN
+154 KLGFIDIV

-172 IINQELIG
+172 LIDG
-180 DVINVNSVVI
+180 NINVNNVII
-190 NSLFTDQTIQI
+190 NSLFTNQTIQI

-208 FNIYAYQGT
+208 FNIYVYQGT
-217 EWKPLKNNNNEGNND
+217 EWKPLKNNNEGNND

-242 ERINIKLSAINE
+242 ERVSIKLSAINE
-254 FTYCYNRINEVDY
+254 FTYCYDRINEVDY

-278 YDPVTNETLNIQ
+278 YDPITNETLNIQ

-299 QSTLQSQQK
+299 STIQNQTNQ
-308 SFNYL
+308 FNYL
-313 YTYYF
+313 YTYLL

-324 TIEYSTNPSTIIN
+324 TIEYSTDPSTIIN
-337 PYKLTNIINNS
+337 PYKLTNIIHL
-348 SPNDSTNNNEL
+348 SPNDS
-359 SNNNNSTNAI
+359 SNAI

-400 DFNSY
+400 DFNSH
-405 IIDSKLYNEIQHRR
+405 IIDSKLYDEIQHRR
-419 TINSGTNKYIF
+419 TINSGTNKYVF

>member
-1 MDSNRKNYLVPYYDG
+1 MDINRKNYLVPYYDG

-31 VIKDLIGFD
+31 VVKDLIGFD

-45 ISIDNDNDKNIHDIH
+45 ISIDNHDNINDIH

-80 TITISNYNY
+80 TISIANYNY

-103 ISKSKRIFTLFG
+103 ISKSKRIFALFG
-115 YNDNNINDIK
+115 DNDNNSNEIK
-125 NYLIYYNDTFI
+125 HYLIYYNDTFI
-136 KFTSPITIPYLE
+136 NFESSIAIPYLE
-148 KVNYGL
+148 KVNYGI
-154 KLGFVVIVN
+154 KLGFIDIV

-172 IINQELIG
+172 LI
-180 DVINVNSVVI
+180 DDNINVNNVII
-190 NSLFTDQTIQI
+190 NSLFTNQTIQI

-208 FNIYAYQGT
+208 FNIYVYQGT
-217 EWKPLKNNNNEGNND
+217 EWKLLNENNEGNND

-242 ERINIKLSAINE
+242 ERVNIKLSSINE
-254 FTYCYNRINEVDY
+254 FTYCYDRINEVDY

-278 YDPVTNETLNIQ
+278 YDPITNETLNIQ

-299 QSTLQSQQK
+299 STIQNQTNL
-308 SFNYL
+308 FNYL
-313 YTYYF
+313 YTYF
-318 GYDKDN
+318 LGYDKDN
-324 TIEYSTNPSTIIN
+324 TIEYSTDPSTIIN
-337 PYKLTNIINNS
+337 PYKLTNIIHL
-348 SPNDSTNNNEL
+348 SPNDS
-359 SNNNNSTNAI
+359 SNAI

-400 DFNSY
+400 DFNSH
-405 IIDSKLYNEIQHRR
+405 IIDSKLYDEIQHRR
-419 TINSGTNKYIF
+419 TINSGTNKYVF

>member
-31 VIKDLIGFD
+31 VVKDLIGFD

-45 ISIDNDNDKNIHDIH
+45 ISIDNHDNINDIH

-73 ILLTEEN
+73 ILLTEEK
-80 TITISNYNY
+80 TISIANYNY

-103 ISKSKRIFTLFG
+103 ISKSKRIFALFG
-115 YNDNNINDIK
+115 DNDNNSNDTK
-125 NYLIYYNDTFI
+125 HYLIYYNDTFI
-136 KFTSPITIPYLE
+136 NFESQIAIPYLE
-148 KVNYGL
+148 KVNYGI
-154 KLGFVVIVN
+154 KLGFIDIV

-172 IINQELIG
+172 LIDGNININN
-180 DVINVNSVVI
+180 VII
-190 NSLFTDQTIQI
+190 NSLFTNQTIQI

-208 FNIYAYQGT
+208 FNIYVYQGT
-217 EWKPLKNNNNEGNND
+217 EWKPLKNNNEGNND

-242 ERINIKLSAINE
+242 ERVSIKLSAINE
-254 FTYCYNRINEVDY
+254 FTYCYDRINEVDY

-278 YDPVTNETLNIQ
+278 YDPITNETLNIQ

-299 QSTLQSQQK
+299 STIQNQTNQ
-308 SFNYL
+308 FNYL
-313 YTYYF
+313 YTYLL

-324 TIEYSTNPSTIIN
+324 TIEYSTDPSTIIN
-337 PYKLTNIINNS
+337 PYKLTNIIHLS
-348 SPNDSTNNNEL
+348 HNDS
-359 SNNNNSTNAI
+359 SNAI

-400 DFNSY
+400 DFNSH
-405 IIDSKLYNEIQHRR
+405 IIDSKLYDEIQHRR
-419 TINSGTNKYIF
+419 TINSGTNKYVF

>member
-31 VIKDLIGFD
+31 VVKDLIGFD

-45 ISIDNDNDKNIHDIH
+45 ISIDNHDNINDIH

-80 TITISNYNY
+80 TISIANYNY

-103 ISKSKRIFTLFG
+103 ISKSKRIFALFG
-115 YNDNNINDIK
+115 DNDNNSNDTK
-125 NYLIYYNDTFI
+125 HYLIYYNDTFI
-136 KFTSPITIPYLE
+136 NFESSIAIPYLE
-148 KVNYGL
+148 KVNYGI
-154 KLGFVVIVN
+154 KLGFIDIVN

-172 IINQELIG
+172 LIN
-180 DVINVNSVVI
+180 DNINVNNVII

-201 KLDGQLD
+201 KLNGQLD
-208 FNIYAYQGT
+208 FNIYVYQGT
-217 EWKPLKNNNNEGNND
+217 EWKLLNENNEGNND

-242 ERINIKLSAINE
+242 ERVNIKLSSINE
-254 FTYCYNRINEVDY
+254 FTYCYDRINEVDY

-278 YDPVTNETLNIQ
+278 YDPITNETLNIQ

-299 QSTLQSQQK
+299 STIQNQTNL
-308 SFNYL
+308 FNYL
-313 YTYYF
+313 YTYF
-318 GYDKDN
+318 LGYDKDN
-324 TIEYSTNPSTIIN
+324 TIEYSTDPSTIIN
-337 PYKLTNIINNS
+337 PYKLTNIIHL
-348 SPNDSTNNNEL
+348 SPNDS
-359 SNNNNSTNAI
+359 SNAI

-405 IIDSKLYNEIQHRR
+405 IIDSKLYDEIQHRR
-419 TINSGTNKYIF
+419 TINSGTNKYVF